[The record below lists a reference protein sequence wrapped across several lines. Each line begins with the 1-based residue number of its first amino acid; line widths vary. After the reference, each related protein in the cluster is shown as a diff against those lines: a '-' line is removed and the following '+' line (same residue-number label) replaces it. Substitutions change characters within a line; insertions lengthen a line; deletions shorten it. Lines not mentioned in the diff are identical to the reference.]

1 MKSCGR
7 EGPSEQKVKVG
18 SLVAAAALC
27 LSSFL
32 PLGPASGYDL
42 PPLHAAVR
50 PLAYSVEA
58 SEPPCLVPRSRE
70 AGEASMLR
78 NLASKAKV
86 VLLGDHGG
94 SSEEDSVLEER
105 MLARLA
111 RERGSR
117 PLRVMLF
124 QDEATLMTQ
133 ADRLQKAVGVP
144 VEAVSLS
151 ALGSETLQAEQ
162 QEEER
167 IIQQLPQY
175 QDYEQEVLDE
185 QFERKQPSNEKVS
198 RFREEARVRQQ
209 LIAQKIS
216 NAYLQD
222 PAHPLVVAILP
233 LEDVEFGYGVRLRVL
248 HKVLGDD
255 IAGGEIGAGGVYS
268 MIANPTAADTFS
280 QLVGLKLSL
289 NFHHDLFYV
298 EEKGLKIPGPEVLAS
313 YGIGE
318 SSNSNRLADYI
329 YFTQSPSIKLLIHLK
344 NPVDREGSKPPG
356 EDSVLGVF

>member
-1 MKSCGR
+1 MI
-7 EGPSEQKVKVG
+7 
-18 SLVAAAALC
+18 
-27 LSSFL
+27 
-32 PLGPASGYDL
+32 
-42 PPLHAAVR
+42 
-50 PLAYSVEA
+50 
-58 SEPPCLVPRSRE
+58 
-70 AGEASMLR
+70 
-78 NLASKAKV
+78 
-86 VLLGDHGG
+86 
-94 SSEEDSVLEER
+94 
-105 MLARLA
+105 
-111 RERGSR
+111 
-117 PLRVMLF
+117 
-124 QDEATLMTQ
+124 
-133 ADRLQKAVGVP
+133 
-144 VEAVSLS
+144 

-175 QDYEQEVLDE
+175 QDYEQEVGRRLPCLHLHPVMSTANAPQVLDE